1 MNRIVILTPTEA
13 GYGFTL
19 AGVRQREVAGGTEWA
34 ELQAACADP
43 AVGVVAADARL
54 LAAIDPPRLQELTSR
69 WAGVLVTLPAPSG
82 TPHGTLDDLQRLIRR
97 ALGYHIRLEP

>member
-1 MNRIVILTPTEA
+1 VNRIVILTPTAA
-13 GYGFTL
+13 GCGFAL
-19 AGVRQREVAGGTEWA
+19 AGVRQREVATGSEWA

-54 LAAIDPPRLQELTSR
+54 LAAIDPRRLQELTGR
-69 WAGVLVTLPAPSG
+69 WTGVLVTLPAPSG
-82 TPHGTLDDLQRLIRR
+82 TPRDNLDDLQHLIRR